1 MILLIGVL
9 SEGGVPV
16 HVKSS
21 VDAESELILGPLM
34 EASKSLSAM
43 MGSGEVRKL
52 AFRDN
57 TLIVTDSRK
66 GYTIVALVSRAED
79 YMDSLLRVIADA
91 VDHSSIAKA
100 DGAVTPE
107 HEEIVTEIIETYVR
121 DTIETTFPEA
131 ISGLWKPI
139 LKAIDSDPHL
149 AEIRQRADDILKKEE
164 RAEVWNQFKT
174 SVNCSID
181 DALQYAMRGKFDQ
194 ACAASLDVEEPIAQ
208 IFAIKMGVL
217 AHSMTKAIFPPLG
230 VLKKLVTDLPESHPF
245 ADLAKALVGLVA
257 GEVIPADYSRVFR
270 DATAQFAFIDDVDH
284 EMLGFLFLDARTPD
298 FPDFS
303 KQFVE
308 FYKGRSEIV
317 CAYIDAINERNAI
330 FDKLYSI
337 TSYDAFRDEMG
348 LYKSTI
354 AGVLEDIDMVL
365 EPDLLD
371 RLLREGRGYEVSIT
385 ASFKLQNYIAL
396 LTALAES
403 PVLTIGERKEVLE
416 EVLVLYKNYF
426 RNLMRTKIP
435 LFAITIDSVF
445 QSLSVAYAEYY
456 AISTGLSR
464 ELHLENTMEFLSDIL
479 RTMEEEWPKSRVR
492 FSLFVV
498 ANAIFPVLTKARK
511 LSDEQ
516 IQLICIAM
524 HLLDI
529 DTIDA
534 MQITRT
540 SYYATNLGNAMTS
553 LTSIAST
560 LLQEE
565 KRANALKEG
574 VEIVLEVHEWFIA
587 NGIVCR
593 DDIISATFHASLA
606 ADVIDNEALEKIVDQ
621 VTAINTV
628 AIQDPR
634 KYDYEVA
641 MMASPL
647 IELLI
652 KAWNRLGHQRYLDL
666 AKTLYDSATTAWNK
680 YGLDEKAQ
688 NFDAKFGGIMG

>member
-1 MILLIGVL
+1 MLIGVL

-16 HVKSS
+16 HMKSS
-21 VDAESELILGPLM
+21 VDTESEMILGPLM
-34 EASKSLSAM
+34 EASKSLSTM

-57 TLIVTDSRK
+57 TLIVTDSKK
-66 GYTIVALVSRAED
+66 GYTIVALVSKAED

-91 VDHSSIAKA
+91 IDHSSIAKA

-107 HEEIVTEIIETYVR
+107 HEKIVSEVIGTYVR
-121 DTIETTFPEA
+121 DSIETTFPEA
-131 ISGLWKPI
+131 ISEIWKPI
-139 LKAIDSDPHL
+139 LKAIDSDERL
-149 AEIRQRADDILKKEE
+149 SEIKEMIDNMLQREE
-164 RAEVWNQFKT
+164 DAKVWEQFKT
-174 SVNCSID
+174 EVKSSIE
-181 DALQYAMRGKFDQ
+181 DALAFALRGDFDH
-194 ACAASLDVEEPIAQ
+194 ACAASLEIKEPVAQ

-217 AHSMTKAIFPPLG
+217 AHSMTRAIFPPLEELRRMA
-230 VLKKLVTDLPESHPF
+230 VDLPETNPF
-245 ADLAKALVGLVA
+245 TSLARALVGLVA

-270 DATAQFAFIDDVDH
+270 DATSQFEFVNDLDH
-284 EMLGFLFLDARTPD
+284 ELLGFLFLDARTPG
-298 FPDFS
+298 FSDFS
-303 KQFVE
+303 KKLVE
-308 FYKGRSEIV
+308 FYSGKSDVV
-317 CAYIDAINERNAI
+317 CSYIEAINERNAI

-337 TSYDAFRDEMG
+337 TSYDAFRDELG

-354 AGVLEDIDMVL
+354 TGVLGNIDMVL
-365 EPDLLD
+365 EPDLLN
-371 RLLREGRGYEVSIT
+371 RLLREGKGHEVSIT
-385 ASFKLQNYIAL
+385 ASFKLQNYITL

-426 RNLMRTKIP
+426 RNLMKTEIP

-445 QSLSVAYAEYY
+445 QSLGVAYAEYY
-456 AISTGLSR
+456 SISTGVSR
-464 ELHLENTMEFLSDIL
+464 DLHLDNTIEFLADIL
-479 RTMEEEWPKSRVR
+479 QTLDEEWPKSRVR

-498 ANAIFPVLTKARK
+498 SNAIFPILTKARK
-511 LSDEQ
+511 LCDEQ
-516 IQLICIAM
+516 IQLIYLAM
-524 HLLDI
+524 RLLDV

-540 SYYATNLGNAMTS
+540 SDYATNLGNAITS
-553 LTSIAST
+553 LTALAST

-565 KRANALKEG
+565 RRANALKAG

-606 ADVIDNEALEKIVDQ
+606 ADVIDDKTLEKIVDQ
-621 VTAINTV
+621 VTSINTV
-628 AIQDPR
+628 AIQDPT

-652 KAWNRLGHQRYLDL
+652 KAWNRLGHQRYLEL

>member
-1 MILLIGVL
+1 MIRLIGVL

-21 VDAESELILGPLM
+21 VDTESEMILGPLI
-34 EASKSLSAM
+34 EASKSLSTM

-52 AFRDN
+52 AFKDN
-57 TLIVTDSRK
+57 TLIVTESKK

-79 YMDSLLRVIADA
+79 YMDSLLRVISDA
-91 VDHSSIAKA
+91 VDHSSIHKA

-107 HEEIVTEIIETYVR
+107 HEEIVREIIETYVR
-121 DTIETTFPEA
+121 DNIETTFPEA
-131 ISGLWKPI
+131 IASLWHPI
-139 LKAIDSDPHL
+139 LKSIEGDSHL
-149 AEIRQRADDILKKEE
+149 SQFRQQADEMLQRKED
-164 RAEVWNQFKT
+164 AEVWNQFKANIRG
-174 SVNCSID
+174 SLEE
-181 DALQYAMRGKFDQ
+181 ALSFALKGDFDH
-194 ACAASLDVEEPIAQ
+194 ACAASLDIESPVAKV
-208 IFAIKMGVL
+208 FAIKMGVL
-217 AHSMTKAIFPPLG
+217 AHSMTKAIFPPLEE
-230 VLKKLVTDLPESHPF
+230 LVNVAASLPGDYSF
-245 ADLAKALVGLVA
+245 TNLARALVGLVA
-257 GEVIPADYSRVFR
+257 GEVIPADYSRMFR
-270 DATAQFAFIDDVDH
+270 EATTQFQFADDMEH
-284 EMLGFLFLDARTPD
+284 ELLGFLFLDTRTPD
-298 FPDFS
+298 FEDFS
-303 KQFVE
+303 KKLVD
-308 FYKGRSEIV
+308 FYRGKSDV
-317 CAYIDAINERNAI
+317 LCSYIEAINERNAI

-337 TSYDAFRDEMG
+337 TSYDAFRDELG

-354 AGVLEDIDMVL
+354 AGVLGNIDMVL
-365 EPDLLD
+365 EPDLLK
-371 RLLREGRGYEVSIT
+371 RLLREGKGHEVSIT

-403 PVLTIGERKEVLE
+403 PVLTIGERKEILE

-426 RNLMRTKIP
+426 RNLMKTEIP

-456 AISTGLSR
+456 SITTGVSR
-464 ELHLENTMEFLSDIL
+464 TLHLENTVEFLADIL
-479 RTMEEEWPKSRVR
+479 HTMDEEWPKSRVR

-498 ANAIFPVLTKARK
+498 ANAIFPILTKARK
-511 LSDEQ
+511 RCDEE
-516 IQLICIAM
+516 IQLIYIAM
-524 HLLDI
+524 RLLDI

-540 SYYATNLGNAMTS
+540 SYYATNLGNTMTA
-553 LTSIAST
+553 LTALAST
-560 LLQEE
+560 FLQEE
-565 KRANALKEG
+565 TRAIALKAG
-574 VEIVLEVHEWFIA
+574 VGIVLEVHEWFIA

-606 ADVIDNEALEKIVDQ
+606 ADVIDDESLEKIVDQ
-621 VTAINTV
+621 VTSINTV
-628 AIQDPR
+628 AIQDPT

-652 KAWNRLGHQRYLDL
+652 KAWNRLGHQRYLEL
-666 AKTLYDSATTAWNK
+666 AKTLYDSAMTAWNK